1 MKADNTLTEDG
12 QHDFEAQV
20 QELTD
25 KFIKEID
32 EHLASKETELMT
44 V

>member
-1 MKADNTLTEDG
+1 
-12 QHDFEAQV
+12 V

-25 KFIKEID
+25 KFIKNVDAALENKQAEI
-32 EHLASKETELMT
+32 MQ